1 MVKPIKIEIQLF
13 ASCCFS
19 LFRKA
24 GTILVHLEWC
34 MIWST
39 MIFPQMIK
47 HGRYTIVLIS
57 FNEIQSNSITNK
69 CLQDYHF
76 KKIVTHS
83 LDCHVQQS
91 QSTNIFL
98 PICMVLMSI
107 VLVEMTS
114 QVPLWQ
120 NSHFFYYYYSLW
132 SVVETVAF

>member
-47 HGRYTIVLIS
+47 HGRYTIVLLS
-57 FNEIQSNSITNK
+57 FNEIQSNSICVCRTIILRKLSLIPGLETNFSA
-69 CLQDYHF
+69 C
-76 KKIVTHS
+76 
-83 LDCHVQQS
+83 
-91 QSTNIFL
+91 
-98 PICMVLMSI
+98 
-107 VLVEMTS
+107 
-114 QVPLWQ
+114 
-120 NSHFFYYYYSLW
+120 
-132 SVVETVAF
+132 